1 MAENQHSSSGIFVTN
16 QPGLLPPLVT
26 TKYITQD
33 QGNTGPRFMR
43 SSMYNVPATSEMIK
57 QAGVPFSL
65 IVSPFAKTLKGEI
78 TPPIVDFGEM
88 GPVRCIRC
96 KGYMSPNMQFID
108 AGRRFQCLLCK
119 ATTEG
124 KKKFSS

>member
-1 MAENQHSSSGIFVTN
+1 
-16 QPGLLPPLVT
+16 
-26 TKYITQD
+26 
-33 QGNTGPRFMR
+33 MR

-65 IVSPFAKTLKGEI
+65 IVSPFAKTVEGEI

-96 KGYMSPNMQFID
+96 KGYMSPNMQFTD

-119 ATTEG
+119 ATTDG
-124 KKKFSS
+124 KTTAVPLHTSIKLEEQLLFIV